1 MVAEALGS
9 TAKPHS
15 IYCRFDTLKKKATA
29 AFGPVPNLDDLIKDA
44 IEEGTINSKALKG
57 PKVAAK
63 KGKKTMDDDE
73 DDGSAAETLKSKGRK
88 RAAPAA
94 KGRGK
99 KAKVTV
105 GDDEDLLGYNIKQE
119 IDQEEEEEEV

>member
-1 MVAEALGS
+1 VAEALGS

-44 IEEGTINSKALKG
+44 IEEGTINSKAAKA
-57 PKVAAK
+57 PKAVAK
-63 KGKKTMDDDE
+63 KGKKAMEDNDE
-73 DDGSAAETLKSKGRK
+73 DEGDAAEEPKAKGRK

-99 KAKVTV
+99 KAKITEE
-105 GDDEDLLGYNIKQE
+105 DDEDLLGDSIKQE
-119 IDQEEEEEEV
+119 LDDDDKEQQV